1 MSFAGFKRCPTQF
14 LAALGEPSA
23 SSGSGAERWGIWR
36 IDPGPRGERLPR
48 FDQLA
53 KDRRGRAGWEF
64 TPSDFWIEEHGLIME
79 APEIPI
85 VPSTAPAARKFVV
98 TGDREITTVLTVEPN
113 GAWKLDRG
121 TLHDVTHL
129 PCRSAR
135 YTGATT
141 DFTPSSADFAQFP
154 VRPGGPMPP
163 LPGCA
168 KQDYYVVFVVGIDEA
183 SL

>member
-1 MSFAGFKRCPTQF
+1 MPTAQTDGQSLGPAGRHVRR
-14 LAALGEPSA
+14 PSRQPDRA
-23 SSGSGAERWGIWR
+23 SNHPVST
-36 IDPGPRGERLPR
+36 
-48 FDQLA
+48 DQLA

-85 VPSTAPAARKFVV
+85 VPSTAPAARKFIV
-98 TGDREITTVLTVEPN
+98 TGDRSVTTVLTVEPN

-135 YTGATT
+135 YTGAT
-141 DFTPSSADFAQFP
+141 DGFKPSKADEAQFP
-154 VRPGGPMPP
+154 VQPGGPMPP

-168 KQDYYVVFVVGIDEA
+168 KQDYFVVFVVGIDEA